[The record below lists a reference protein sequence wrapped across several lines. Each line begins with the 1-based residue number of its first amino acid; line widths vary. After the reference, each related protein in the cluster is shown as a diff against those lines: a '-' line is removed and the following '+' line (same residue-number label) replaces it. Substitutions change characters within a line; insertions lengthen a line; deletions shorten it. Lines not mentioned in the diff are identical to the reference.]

1 MKKRVV
7 IAFFATSLTAGASFA
22 ADWPL
27 MGPQLYPSA
36 PRMAVDWTG
45 IYFGAN
51 AGYGWA
57 QGTSNTVF
65 AGGATNTLLANGLVI
80 PAGATTPLG
89 LGATELGGTGLFS
102 SSSPRGG
109 IAGGQIGFNWQA
121 GMVVFG
127 AELDAQWSGQS
138 DTVSLICTPPRPGCT
153 ASEAI
158 KIRSLTTGRARVGLA
173 FDWLMPYVTAG
184 AALVNARD
192 DLTVNV
198 GGVSAL
204 FPPLSNTSLGWTAGA
219 GVDIALSSNWSA
231 RLEYLHIRANDL
243 TSSVA
248 IPGFLG
254 AGTAAESAAYRDN
267 IVRVGLNYRIGP
279 RGGPGVLERRV
290 LPGSAYALDYDFLP
304 SIAMTSDKAKSVVR
318 PRDGTVVAEQAPQQA
333 AAISSD
339 NAKSVARPHDGT
351 VIAEQAPQVAPQPP
365 QQAAAISNEP
375 KASKWSARNFLEIG
389 DVDDLDALSAEPGPA
404 KPPAKKRR
412 EKEEDESQ
420 RLKRVMAICAG
431 C

>member
-45 IYFGAN
+45 IYFGVN

-57 QGTSNTVF
+57 QGSSNTAF
-65 AGGATNTLLANGLVI
+65 AGGSTNTLLPSGLLI
-80 PAGATTPLG
+80 PPGATTPLG
-89 LGATELGGTGLFS
+89 LGATELGGTGLLG

-138 DTVSLICTPPRPGCT
+138 NTVSLICTPPTPGCT

-158 KIRSLTTGRARVGLA
+158 KIRSLTTGRARFGLA

-184 AALVNARD
+184 GALVNARN

-198 GGVSAL
+198 GGLSAS
-204 FPPLSNTSLGWTAGA
+204 FPPLSGTTLGWTAGA
-219 GVDIALSSNWSA
+219 GVDVALSSNWSA
-231 RLEYLHIRANDL
+231 RLEYLHIRANGI
-243 TSSVA
+243 TSSVS
-248 IPGFLG
+248 IPGFIG
-254 AGTAAESAAYRDN
+254 NGTAAETASYRDN

-279 RGGPGVLERRV
+279 RGGPGVLETRV
-290 LPGSAYALDYDFLP
+290 LPGSAYALNYDFLP
-304 SIAMTSDKAKSVVR
+304 SVAIPSDKAKSVTR
-318 PRDGTVVAEQAPQQA
+318 PHDGTVVAEA
-333 AAISSD
+333 
-339 NAKSVARPHDGT
+339 V
-351 VIAEQAPQVAPQPP
+351 PQVAPQPP
-365 QQAAAISNEP
+365 QVAQQVPQQAAPIASEP
-375 KASKWSARNFLEIG
+375 KTT
-389 DVDDLDALSAEPGPA
+389 
-404 KPPAKKRR
+404 
-412 EKEEDESQ
+412 
-420 RLKRVMAICAG
+420 
-431 C
+431 

>member
-27 MGPQLYPSA
+27 MGPQLYPSG
-36 PRMAVDWTG
+36 PLTAVEWTG
-45 IYFGAN
+45 LYFGVN

-57 QGTSNTVF
+57 QSSSTVVIGGGLPGGT
-65 AGGATNTLLANGLVI
+65 
-80 PAGATTPLG
+80 TTPLG
-89 LGATELGGTGLFS
+89 AGPNELSGTSLIGFGKLRGA
-102 SSSPRGG
+102 
-109 IAGGQIGFNWQA
+109 IAGGQMGFNWQA

-127 AELDAQWSGQS
+127 AEVDAQWSGQQDS
-138 DTVSLICTPPRPGCT
+138 ALGV
-153 ASEAI
+153 

-184 AALVNARD
+184 GALVNARD
-192 DLTVNV
+192 DLTLPAV
-198 GGVSAL
+198 GVTAS

-219 GVDIALSSNWSA
+219 GVDVALSSNWSA
-231 RLEYLHIRANDL
+231 RLEYLHIEANDV

-254 AGTAAESAAYRDN
+254 VGIAAETAAYRDN

-290 LPGSAYALDYDFLP
+290 LPGSAYAVNYDFLP
-304 SIAMTSDKAKSVVR
+304 SAVVFADKAK
-318 PRDGTVVAEQAPQQA
+318 PAKQPQAAPAPVVAASSA
-333 AAISSD
+333 AASTATAPSVTAPVVTADAAPETSSITLPQRP
-339 NAKSVARPHDGT
+339 AKSAFKNFDEIGALEDSET
-351 VIAEQAPQVAPQPP
+351 TANQIEL
-365 QQAAAISNEP
+365 P
-375 KASKWSARNFLEIG
+375 KASS
-389 DVDDLDALSAEPGPA
+389 S
-404 KPPAKKRR
+404 KKRR

-420 RLKRVMAICAG
+420 RLKRIMAICAG